1 MFTEKVLNL
10 EEQELREQIRAL
22 SEAQRARYHDMEI
35 QQLKHPGTYLRLN
48 MASPLGLHHF
58 YLRRWGRGLFNLTL
72 TLLALAM
79 IVSDFLAA
87 YGVMLLLAVILVDIP
102 QLLQARL
109 LVHSYNNH
117 VMAQCLATVTKTS
130 QANPPQND
138 RGTTSVENHV

>member
-1 MFTEKVLNL
+1 MFTEKALNL
-10 EEQELREQIRAL
+10 DEQELREQIRSL
-22 SEAQRARYHDMEI
+22 SDEQRTRYHDMEL

-48 MASPLGLHHF
+48 LASPLGLHHF

-79 IVSDFLAA
+79 ILSDFLAA
-87 YGVMLLLAVILVDIP
+87 YGIMLLLAVILVDIP

-117 VMAQCLATVTKTS
+117 VMTQCLAAAT
-130 QANPPQND
+130 
-138 RGTTSVENHV
+138 GTTPASAVASEREAGH

>member
-1 MFTEKVLNL
+1 MFTEKALNL
-10 EEQELREQIRAL
+10 EEQELREQIRSL
-22 SEAQRARYHDMEI
+22 SHEQRTRYHHMEL

-72 TLLALAM
+72 TLVALAL
-79 IVSDFLAA
+79 ILSDLLAA
-87 YGVMLLLAVILVDIP
+87 YGIMLLLAVILVDIP

-117 VMAQCLATVTKTS
+117 AMAQCLTAVTKTAGVS
-130 QANPPQND
+130 LDHD
-138 RGTTSVENHV
+138 REVRP